1 LICYNGNVE
10 KNKIATKKIIE
21 MFNTGNL
28 SEVDSLFSS
37 EYVDHQRPPWLGV
50 TGPEEFKQIVIGA
63 RKSLPNLHVTIEDII
78 AEGEIVAARLQWQS
92 THPVGK
98 KIDRET
104 LDILRFVNGQA
115 VEHWGAEAWT
125 SETPAGERTKSS

>member
-1 LICYNGNVE
+1 
-10 KNKIATKKIIE
+10 

-63 RKSLPNLHVTIEDII
+63 RKALPNLHVTIEDII

-92 THPVGK
+92 THPEGQ
-98 KIDRET
+98 KIDLET
-104 LDILRFVNGQA
+104 LDIHCFVNGQD
-115 VEHWGAEAWT
+115 VETWVAYA
-125 SETPAGERTKSS
+125 S